1 VSPDGGYRIERVEP
15 GDRRV
20 VASVHGARQTEG
32 RVKLDK
38 GEREARLDLE
48 FKEGHLLTGQV
59 LRNGEPAG
67 GENVSLTGP
76 GVAGRWSQTDHDGRF
91 RYEGLESGSY
101 DLEVIDR
108 RGQMNHKESVELSG
122 DKEVRIDLQTAAI
135 AGRVLDSLDK
145 GPVQGVNITLLAPE
159 GQESQ
164 SFLKLEAVTDARGE
178 FRLPD
183 VPEGD
188 WRVRAILAGYAPGE
202 VTVHLDAGSPPD
214 DQEIVLQATEGVT
227 LEVVLPSGR
236 PPETVRTAV
245 LDAAGKVAAISA
257 YPVGENGR
265 VRIAS
270 VAPGNWDLVL
280 DADGSAPISLP
291 VTSPGNGGRVVLPLP
306 GALDLKVPALAGTRI
321 GAKVRLT
328 DANGKAYRTPWGDA
342 PAAIDLD
349 AGAHTFDRL
358 APGAWKVDVTAA
370 DGRTWTGTA
379 TVVPGGTVPVT
390 LE

>member
-1 VSPDGGYRIERVEP
+1 
-15 GDRRV
+15 
-20 VASVHGARQTEG
+20 VASVRAARQTEG
-32 RVKLDK
+32 RVTLEA

-48 FKEGHLLTGQV
+48 FKDGHLLTGQV
-59 LRNGEPAG
+59 LRNGEPAA

-91 RYEGLESGSY
+91 RYEGLDSGSY

-108 RGQMNHKESVELSG
+108 RGQMNHKEGVELSG
-122 DKEVRIDLQTAAI
+122 DREIRIDLHTAAI

-145 GPVQGVNITLLAPE
+145 GPVQGVHITLLPPE
-159 GQESQ
+159 GQESK
-164 SFLKLEAVTDARGE
+164 SFMKLEAMTDARGE

-202 VTVHLDAGSPPD
+202 LTVHLDAGSPPD
-214 DQEIVLQATEGVT
+214 DQEITLQATEGVI
-227 LEVVLPSGR
+227 LEVLLPSGR
-236 PPETVRTAV
+236 PPETIRTAV
-245 LDAAGKVAAISA
+245 LDSAGKAVATSS

-270 VAPGNWDLVL
+270 VAPGNWDLLL
-280 DADGSAPISLP
+280 DADGSAPFSLP
-291 VTSPGNGGRVVLPLP
+291 VTSPGNGGRVVLPLA
-306 GALDLKVPALAGTRI
+306 GGLDLKVPALAGTRV

-328 DANGKAYRTPWGDA
+328 DAQGKPFRNAWGDS
-342 PAAIDLD
+342 PTTFDLD
-349 AGAHTFDRL
+349 AGAYKFERL

-379 TVVPGGTVPVT
+379 TVVPGGTAPVT